1 MGFFDNLGKK
11 ASAAYD
17 ATAEKTG
24 KLAKEAKFRMKIN
37 ENKSDINDLYK
48 EIGRKVYEKHVR
60 EENIDIKTEL
70 EEECT
75 KIDVLS
81 AEIETCLKSILELKD
96 KKQCEKCHAEIEA
109 NSVFCPKCGA
119 KQPDTEVLNAEVV
132 KQDLENSEVKPE
144 NQEEARIVA
153 EEVSGLED
161 VSRGE
166 EMQDTE
172 KSSEVEEQCAEN
184 ESNTENNL
192 ERVTE
197 IMAVKT
203 QEEGKKE

>member
-17 ATAEKTG
+17 ATAEKTS

-37 ENKSDINDLYK
+37 ENKSDINDIYK

-81 AEIETCLKSILELKD
+81 AEIETCLKSILELKE
-96 KKQCEKCHAEIEA
+96 KKQCEQCHAEIDLA
-109 NSVFCPKCGA
+109 DQFCSKCGA
-119 KQPDTEVLNAEVV
+119 KQPGMEVLDAEVV

-144 NQEEARIVA
+144 NQEEARIVR
-153 EEVSGLED
+153 EEVSGEPVQKDEIQVED
-161 VSRGE
+161 APTGE
-166 EMQDTE
+166 T
-172 KSSEVEEQCAEN
+172 V
-184 ESNTENNL
+184 TENDL

-197 IMAVKT
+197 IIAVET
-203 QEEGKKE
+203 QEQSKQENQ

>member
-11 ASAAYD
+11 ASKAYD

-48 EIGRKVYEKHVR
+48 EIGKKVYEKHVR
-60 EENIDIKTEL
+60 EEKLDIKTEL

-96 KKQCEKCHAEIEA
+96 KRQCEKCHAEIDLSCE
-109 NSVFCPKCGA
+109 FCPKCGE
-119 KQPDTEVLNAEVV
+119 KQPKEEAIEVEVVETEVVEQ
-132 KQDLENSEVKPE
+132 KENGEE
-144 NQEEARIVA
+144 NQ
-153 EEVSGLED
+153 
-161 VSRGE
+161 
-166 EMQDTE
+166 
-172 KSSEVEEQCAEN
+172 
-184 ESNTENNL
+184 
-192 ERVTE
+192 
-197 IMAVKT
+197 
-203 QEEGKKE
+203 